1 VSLFS
6 DPYQGWL
13 NRLCALCEE
22 AGAAIVSHYHSDDAS
37 SHRSKADN
45 SPLTNADLASH
56 DILLRGLEQFGLP
69 VLSEESPPEAFSA
82 RRDWSEF
89 WMVDPLDG
97 TKEFIERTGEF
108 TINIALIR
116 QHRACFGLVAVPL
129 RGQVYAGEPGRAAAR
144 YQHGQWQ
151 AIQCRSLQPPA
162 PLVVLTSRRH
172 RGERLDACLED
183 VARCGSEVRRD
194 YVGSALKFC
203 QLAAGEA
210 DFYPRFSP
218 CSEWDTAAGQAL
230 LEGAGGCLHDLE
242 GAPLRY
248 NEREGLLNPDFLAVA
263 DSKIFRYVQ
272 GVKGV

>member
-6 DPYQGWL
+6 EPYQGWL
-13 NRLCALCEE
+13 NALCELCEE
-22 AGAAIVSHYHSDDAS
+22 AATAIVSHYHSDDGS

-45 SPLTNADLASH
+45 SPLTSADLASH
-56 DILLRGLEQFGLP
+56 SILVRGLAQFGLP
-69 VLSEESPPEAFSA
+69 VLSEESPPEDFSA

-97 TKEFIERTGEF
+97 TREFIERTGEF

-129 RGQVYAGEPGRAAAR
+129 RGEIYAGEPGRAAAR
-144 YQHGQWQ
+144 YQAGHWQ
-151 AIQCRSLQPPA
+151 PIQCRPLQRPE

-172 RGERLDACLED
+172 RGAKLDACLED
-183 VARCGSEVRRD
+183 VARYGSEVQRE
-194 YVGSALKFC
+194 YIGSALKFC
-203 QLAAGEA
+203 LLAEGKA

-230 LEGAGGCLHDLE
+230 LEGAGGLLQDLTGE
-242 GAPLRY
+242 PLRY
-248 NEREGLLNPDFLAVA
+248 NAREGLLNPHFLAVA
-263 DSKIFRYVQ
+263 DSQIFRYT
-272 GVKGV
+272 